1 MEDEFADIPDEVEAI
16 LRRQDEALALLAR
29 LRTAEPYRKPKLDA
43 EGQKRREFRR
53 WPTPDGVK
61 IEFHDGS
68 KWNLVACKDMGI
80 GGARL
85 IWPSGIEAPCPARL
99 TTPTTPTALVLVDVM
114 WRDSKS
120 ELVGIR
126 FEFQD
131 EDEREAWSGGL
142 IDALLVRHAVS

>member
-1 MEDEFADIPDEVEAI
+1 MEEEFAEIPDEVEAI

-29 LRTAEPYRKPKLDA
+29 LRSEEPYRKPKLDSQ
-43 EGQKRREFRR
+43 GQKRREFRR
-53 WPTPDGVK
+53 WPMPEGVS

-68 KWNLVACKDMGI
+68 SWKTVGCQDMGI

-85 IWPSGIEAPCPARL
+85 FWPKGIEAPCPARL
-99 TTPTTPTALVLVDVM
+99 STPTTPTVLVLVDVM
-114 WRDSKS
+114 WRDTKS

-126 FEFQD
+126 YEFQD